1 MQVVINTSHSNFA
14 ISRDAIL
21 YIQKKIKSIKAKS
34 EINAYAFDNDRCNP
48 LLVEAVEKLG
58 KKANGLYTTL
68 KIIEIPDDVEWQIFA
83 QNGKEIIREK
93 HRFWE

>member
-21 YIQKKIKSIKAKS
+21 YIQKKIKGVKAKS

-68 KIIEIPDDVEWQIFA
+68 KIVEIPDDVEWQIFA